1 MPNITNT
8 LSTVNGEA
16 NNIPVEWSQHT
27 RLLLSLNV
35 GGVTLENP
43 VSSADFAVSSS
54 VSTVEYEGKK
64 LKEVSE
70 PLNPQTAYVSPTII
84 DSGRPSQTYLS
95 IPSNM
100 YLEEVGYDTTTR
112 PAVVADVLYT
122 APTGETDLIRFT
134 IIVFRAKGS
143 G

>member
-70 PLNPQTAYVSPTII
+70 PLNPQPC
-84 DSGRPSQTYLS
+84 L
-95 IPSNM
+95 
-100 YLEEVGYDTTTR
+100 
-112 PAVVADVLYT
+112 LYT
-122 APTGETDLIRFT
+122 SPSPRD
-134 IIVFRAKGS
+134 
-143 G
+143 